1 MAGYLL
7 NLTFDLKDL
16 NSSDGLFNHNSDDAH
31 SKKWFTVP
39 TNWPGVGVS
48 PGGPV
53 GVSVGSS
60 WPWNSPPNPVDS
72 NGLACAIGDQIYIR
86 FKYRNWNSNYT
97 PVDLGF
103 VASFG
108 RTASNKRAK
117 IASPFVVAS
126 NGANSGPQTVFQGQ
140 GSVIDR
146 AWIFYVGQVAQNLAG
161 GGAGAP
167 GTYPYSFI
175 VSAATTDSENYRQWG
190 HDPTLV
196 VGGSGGPLP

>member
-1 MAGYLL
+1 ME
-7 NLTFDLKDL
+7 
-16 NSSDGLFNHNSDDAH
+16 H
-31 SKKWFTVP
+31 
-39 TNWPGVGVS
+39 
-48 PGGPV
+48 
-53 GVSVGSS
+53 
-60 WPWNSPPNPVDS
+60 PPNPVDS

-117 IASPFVVAS
+117 IASPFVVAL
-126 NGANSGPQTVFQGQ
+126 TVLIRGRKPSFKGRGQ
-140 GSVIDR
+140 SSTARGFTMWVKWR
-146 AWIFYVGQVAQNLAG
+146 RTWLAE
-161 GGAGAP
+161 GAGAP